1 MVVMVVV
8 VAGAGVLIRVITV
21 FALTSTASY
30 PVFYHGYSLRLLCI
44 FAIENL
50 CNV

>member
-1 MVVMVVV
+1 MVVV
-8 VAGAGVLIRVITV
+8 VVAAAVLIRVITV
-21 FALTSTASY
+21 FALTSTAGY